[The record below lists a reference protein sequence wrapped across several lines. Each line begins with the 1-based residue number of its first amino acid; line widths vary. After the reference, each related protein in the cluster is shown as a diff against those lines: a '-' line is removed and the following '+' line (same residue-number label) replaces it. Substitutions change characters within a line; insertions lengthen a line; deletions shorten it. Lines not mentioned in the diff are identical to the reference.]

1 MGNCS
6 VVMAT
11 YNGAKYISEQLDSIF
26 AQTLVPDEII
36 IVDDCSVDNTWE
48 ILNEYAYCNPKIK
61 LYRNNVNLGV
71 VKSFEYALTLSSGE
85 FVALADQDDY
95 WLPNK
100 LELLIK
106 NIGANWLI
114 HSDAYIVDAN
124 LNVINKSYNK
134 LKPYHDN
141 SLNMYLMRNNV
152 TGCTVL
158 LHRSLLKLALPF
170 TPNVIMHDHYLALCA
185 RFCDKLTYLDLPL
198 LKYRQHNQNVVGS
211 GEVQSYSA
219 MIANYRKNILF
230 LDGLLL
236 SNIKFDSDQLE
247 LAKSYFVSIVNVT
260 IPSLKIFIF
269 IKRLFGINKAVVL
282 FLYTVFGRRF
292 AKIVFDGK
300 ISSSG
305 CELG

>member
-1 MGNCS
+1 MNNSLS

-11 YNGAKYISEQLDSIF
+11 YNGAKYISEQLDSIL
-26 AQTLVPDEII
+26 AQTLAPDEVI

-48 ILNEYAYCNPKIK
+48 ILNEYAHCNSKIK
-61 LYRNNVNLGV
+61 LYRNNINLGV
-71 VKSFEYALTLSSGE
+71 VKSFEYALTLPSGE

-95 WLPNK
+95 WLSDK

-124 LNVINKSYNK
+124 LNVISKSYNK
-134 LKPYHDN
+134 LRPYHDN

-170 TPNVIMHDHYLALCA
+170 PPNVIMHDHYLALCA

-198 LKYRQHNQNVVGS
+198 LKYRQHDQNVVGS

-219 MIANYRKNILF
+219 MIANYRKYILF
-230 LDGLLL
+230 LDGLLC
-236 SNIKFDSDQLE
+236 SNIKFNSKQLK
-247 LAKSYFVSIVNVT
+247 LAKSYFVSIVNVQV
-260 IPSLKIFIF
+260 PSLATFRL
-269 IKRLFGINKAVVL
+269 IKNLFGSKSVVAL
-282 FLYTVFGRRF
+282 FLYTAFGQRF
-292 AKIVFDGK
+292 AKIMFNRK
-300 ISSSG
+300 SR
-305 CELG
+305 